1 MLMETPAEVSSDQR
15 TISQNI
21 GTLISEGYKRDQAA
35 AIAYDKANRSKKRK

>member
-1 MLMETPAEVSSDQR
+1 MPLKRGSDQR